1 MSAFFRSSSF
11 SSGFSSRTTL
21 PGEPST
27 STPSGYVFPSGMR
40 APAAMRQLLPMT
52 AWFMM
57 IAPMPTSV
65 PSPMVQ
71 PCSIAWWPTET
82 FFPSVSGTP
91 GSTCRTAASWMLV
104 RLPRVMMSL
113 SPRTTALNQTLV
125 WLCMTTAPITV
136 AFCAMNHSSPWN
148 ATLRS
153 PSEYTAM
160 IAADHI
166 RRAACYHHALHEAES
181 VRVRRD
187 PRPALPLPLL
197 GRGARAEALHAAR
210 MDGRVGLVPVPGGR
224 AAPRLERD
232 RARLARFRLERMGEE
247 RQLLVPGLFCRS

>member
-1 MSAFFRSSSF
+1 MSA
-11 SSGFSSRTTL
+11 
-21 PGEPST
+21 P
-27 STPSGYVFPSGMR
+27 
-40 APAAMRQLLPMT
+40 APIRQPLPMT

-57 IAPMPTSV
+57 IAPMPTSD

-82 FFPSVSGTP
+82 FFPRVSGTP

-104 RLPRVMMSL
+104 RSPMVMMSL
-113 SPRTTALNQTLV
+113 SPRTTALNQMLV
-125 WLCMTTAPITV
+125 WLCMTTVPITV
-136 AFCAMNHSSPWN
+136 ALCAMNHSSPWN

-153 PSEYTAM
+153 PSENTAM
-160 IAADHI
+160 VAV
-166 RRAACYHHALHEAES
+166 RSYQTRAACYHHALHEAES

-187 PRPALPLPLL
+187 SRLALPLPLL
-197 GRGARAEALHAAR
+197 GRGACAEALHAAR